1 MNLQSGMPT
10 MVKGSEVLRVQS
22 SGADKSFFTREDPPA
37 LSMDEDGVIHDCS
50 RAFEV
55 LFGYLREDVVA
66 QHISRFFPQLCGV
79 ELVQSGHFNP
89 LLSYLC
95 RCGHLFHVQNRSGDT
110 LAINLNFVH
119 VGYDGSRILKMFVR
133 PPKEMNA

>member
-1 MNLQSGMPT
+1 MDMQTVTLTPAKATEAS
-10 MVKGSEVLRVQS
+10 SEQPS
-22 SGADKSFFTREDPPA
+22 CAEKSFFMRDDPPA
-37 LSMDEDGVIHDCS
+37 LSMDEDGMIHDCS

-55 LFGYLREDVVA
+55 LFGFLREDIIE

-79 ELVQSGHFNP
+79 ELIQSGQFNP
-89 LLSYLC
+89 LLNYLC
-95 RCGHLFHVQNRSGDT
+95 RCGHLFRVQNRGGDT

-133 PPKEMNA
+133 PPREVNA

>member
-1 MNLQSGMPT
+1 MNLQTVTPAMAKNGDASHIQP
-10 MVKGSEVLRVQS
+10 LS
-22 SGADKSFFTREDPPA
+22 SDKSFFTRDDPPA

-55 LFGYLREDVVA
+55 LFGFLREDVVE

-79 ELVQSGHFNP
+79 DLVQSGQFNP

-95 RCGHLFHVQNRSGDT
+95 RCGHLFRVQNRGGDM
-110 LAINLNFVH
+110 LAINLSFVH
-119 VGYDGSRILKMFVR
+119 VGYDGSRILKMFMR
-133 PPKEMNA
+133 PPREVDA